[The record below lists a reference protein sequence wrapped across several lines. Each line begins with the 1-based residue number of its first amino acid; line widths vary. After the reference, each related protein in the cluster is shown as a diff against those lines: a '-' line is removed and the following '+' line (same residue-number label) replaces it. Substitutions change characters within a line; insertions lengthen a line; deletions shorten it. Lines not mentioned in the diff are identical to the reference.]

1 MSYLAW
7 GSQLRELGHGEVCNV
22 LTFLLQGGGGAG
34 GPVAG
39 LVVQLQGGG
48 GGGGGA
54 PGGGVAGVVI
64 LGLTGRRPEGLTVR
78 ETVVAGIQECI

>member
-22 LTFLLQGGGGAG
+22 LTLLLQGGGG

-39 LVVQLQGGG
+39 LVVQLQ
-48 GGGGGA
+48 GGGGA